1 MENAKK
7 IEEAISAYNN
17 IVDEQLNTL
26 MPRRRDL
33 MMTPL
38 KEYIDFPTE
47 EYESLLKRI
56 NDNQIIYTTRVS
68 SEVNKYF
75 VNVVYNSP
83 FGELKVIELKHFTN
97 IKEHPFLNELSEAQV
112 LEINKYINENGVD
125 LIGLTKI

>member
-112 LEINKYINENGVD
+112 LEINKYINENGFD